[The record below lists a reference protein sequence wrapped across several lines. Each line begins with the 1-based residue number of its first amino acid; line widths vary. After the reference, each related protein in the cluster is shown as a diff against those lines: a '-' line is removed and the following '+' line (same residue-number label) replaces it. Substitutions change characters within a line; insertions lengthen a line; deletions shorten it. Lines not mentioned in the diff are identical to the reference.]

1 MMLSQRCSRFSPC
14 LPFLVALAVAS
25 SEIAET
31 GDQRTCGR
39 SKISKCINK
48 YADRLDAIEEGLG
61 DDIRSHPRTVKAS
74 SRRPVVF
81 GVGSGTTGTRSLGV
95 ALHKLITHFG
105 LDMKVSHW
113 LHSPEENCDW
123 IGKLLDNVYL
133 PRGQC
138 QEALREF
145 DYTGMANSVGAIL
158 DYPIYELFIDFFLA
172 FPNARWVLTTRPSD
186 DWAAARKEDHAGTPW
201 PMHEP
206 CGFHVQKNTSSKT
219 LSRVFDSTNDFI
231 RCVVPTDH
239 LLEIDFFSD
248 GTNHTM
254 KNLRKFLGFETD
266 DLDHE
271 EFPHTSS
278 NSEGRCNKN
287 RNGSDTTSSK
297 RY

>member
-1 MMLSQRCSRFSPC
+1 M
-14 LPFLVALAVAS
+14 AT

-31 GDQRTCGR
+31 GDQRSCGR
-39 SKISKCINK
+39 SSISKCINK
-48 YADRLDAIEEGLG
+48 YADRLDAIEDGLG
-61 DDIRSHPRTVKAS
+61 DDIRSHPQTVRKS

-81 GVGSGTTGTRSLGV
+81 GVGSGTTGTRSLGI
-95 ALHKLITHFG
+95 ALHKLVTHFD

-123 IGKLLDNVYL
+123 ITTLLDNVYL
-133 PRGQC
+133 PRQQC

-186 DWAAARKEDHAGTPW
+186 DWAAARIEDHAGTPW
-201 PMHEP
+201 PMQEP
-206 CGFHVQKNTSSKT
+206 CGYRVHNYTSSKM

-231 RCVVPTDH
+231 RCVVPKDQ

-248 GTNHTM
+248 GTDHTM
-254 KNLRKFLGFETD
+254 KHLRKFLGFEAD
-266 DLDHE
+266 DLDHA

-278 NSEGRCNKN
+278 SSEGRCKN
-287 RNGSDTTSSK
+287 RTAKAAASESSK
-297 RY
+297 LY